1 MDEASRITKVRAAP
15 GNWCCDDYGRIAMLA
30 RTPMAIDTLVRFGVS
45 RGEGTY
51 DAVWH
56 RVCDMIAAG
65 VLIES

>member
-1 MDEASRITKVRAAP
+1 
-15 GNWCCDDYGRIAMLA
+15 MLA